1 MSSLGCLH
9 PLPYDLQTCFLCPV
23 QVWWWTWGPLEQGRA
38 LGTRLWSSLRVQSC
52 CRVGAWQGGSPSSGA
67 AGAPSFWLRL
77 GTAGAF
83 VNRLCHSTQETQK
96 PFISTQ
102 ARSLSHQG
110 AEVGLTSKAL
120 GLLARNPLIESSLL
134 QVTISNRVDF
144 EPVSR
149 LHNPNGKWMC
159 RMGF

>member
-23 QVWWWTWGPLEQGRA
+23 PFWWWTCGS
-38 LGTRLWSSLRVQSC
+38 GTRKGTWNPSVELLEGSVLLQG
-52 CRVGAWQGGSPSSGA
+52 GAWQGGSPSAGA

-83 VNRLCHSTQETQK
+83 VNRLCHSTQDTQK

-102 ARSLSHQG
+102 VRSLSHQG

-120 GLLARNPLIESSLL
+120 GLLARYPLIESSLL
-134 QVTISNRVDF
+134 QVTMTAFGWTLSLCQDCTIPM
-144 EPVSR
+144 E
-149 LHNPNGKWMC
+149 NGC
-159 RMGF
+159 VE